1 MSIDACVH
9 FETDV
14 AGGFK
19 GCIIKTV
26 KKKKRIK
33 NKSFVQ
39 EAALSQMSIYAQ
51 KKKKK
56 FICEHCVLQ
65 VGSRVTMHKSII
77 VVSHPATHPA
87 SSYSCFPVK
96 ITR

>member
-26 KKKKRIK
+26 KKKKIIK

-39 EAALSQMSIYAQ
+39 EAALSQMSI
-51 KKKKK
+51 
-56 FICEHCVLQ
+56 
-65 VGSRVTMHKSII
+65 
-77 VVSHPATHPA
+77 
-87 SSYSCFPVK
+87 
-96 ITR
+96 

>member
-1 MSIDACVH
+1 MSIAACVH

-26 KKKKRIK
+26 KKKRIK
-33 NKSFVQ
+33 NKSFAQ

-56 FICEHCVLQ
+56 
-65 VGSRVTMHKSII
+65 SS
-77 VVSHPATHPA
+77 SA
-87 SSYSCFPVK
+87 STVCYK
-96 ITR
+96 

>member
-56 FICEHCVLQ
+56 VHLRALCVT
-65 VGSRVTMHKSII
+65 SRQQSNH
-77 VVSHPATHPA
+77 A
-87 SSYSCFPVK
+87 
-96 ITR
+96 